1 MAPSFPHFLPRGGR
15 KEGGEEKFKWGL
27 RRNYAERREGG
38 RSALKSGGGTLL
50 FFAFPPFRLALS
62 QKSGEKLQAKG
73 WKVAFSFFLLPFPL
87 FSTKSDE
94 DESFLLGV
102 TPPPWLYVLYILL
115 SETMRRSAK
124 WERAPNRICPSSLTL
139 HLLKEEKTCPC
150 RLALKQNAE
159 CLQMKKKTCAVPFA
173 ALYLFAS
180 FGSELR

>member
-1 MAPSFPHFLPRGGR
+1 MDGLKNGLIFRAHTAKKKKKEEEIRGWVGGPSEPIRPFTSFSLSGSLLPPFPPQGR
-15 KEGGEEKFKWGL
+15 EEGGEEKFKWGL

-38 RSALKSGGGTLL
+38 RSALKSGGGTLSFL
-50 FFAFPPFRLALS
+50 LSPRSFPLPLS
-62 QKSGEKLQAKG
+62 QKKWGEATSERLESGI
-73 WKVAFSFFLLPFPL
+73 FSLLL

-139 HLLKEEKTCPC
+139 HLLKE
-150 RLALKQNAE
+150 
-159 CLQMKKKTCAVPFA
+159 
-173 ALYLFAS
+173 
-180 FGSELR
+180 